1 MLLRYHYFTR
11 DPVVI
16 PKLYSIGYATDT
28 SVTRYGPAR
37 RNQYLIHYIISG
49 KGIFNGTELGRGEGF
64 VTTPGMFEYYYPS
77 NEDPWTY
84 LWIISYDPAIESII
98 EMHNAD
104 METGI
109 FKFQNIRVVEDTV
122 KHLLT
127 TEDGF
132 AFSNT
137 EITEMYLSIFNN
149 CVYLKSNTKTTNAQM
164 YLNYTV
170 KYISSN
176 LFYQLP

>member
-64 VTTPGMFEYYYPS
+64 VTTPGMFEYYYPI
-77 NEDPWTY
+77 PK
-84 LWIISYDPAIESII
+84 LK
-98 EMHNAD
+98 
-104 METGI
+104 
-109 FKFQNIRVVEDTV
+109 KFE
-122 KHLLT
+122 HH
-127 TEDGF
+127 
-132 AFSNT
+132 
-137 EITEMYLSIFNN
+137 
-149 CVYLKSNTKTTNAQM
+149 
-164 YLNYTV
+164 
-170 KYISSN
+170 
-176 LFYQLP
+176 QL